1 MATQTKSPIAA
12 AVGAAFLASVAL
24 APLAQAAENP
34 FHANSLS
41 GGYNLAEKAMTEGKC
56 GEGKCGESMKQAH
69 EGKCGGEK
77 AKTAG
82 EGKCGEG
89 KCGEGK
95 CGGGKAAAKADAEGQ
110 AAESDTKPAGSDVKP

>member
-1 MATQTKSPIAA
+1 MTTQTKKPIAA

-34 FHANSLS
+34 FQAHRLS

-56 GEGKCGESMKQAH
+56 GEGKCGESMIKAH
-69 EGKCGGEK
+69 EGNCGGEK

-82 EGKCGEG
+82 EGKCG
-89 KCGEGK
+89 
-95 CGGGKAAAKADAEGQ
+95 GGMETPKAEAEGN
-110 AAESDTKPAGSDVKP
+110 ADTKPAGSDTKP

>member
-1 MATQTKSPIAA
+1 MTTPAKNPVAA

-34 FHANSLS
+34 FQANSLS
-41 GGYNLAEKAMTEGKC
+41 GGYTLAEKT
-56 GEGKCGESMKQAH
+56 
-69 EGKCGGEK
+69 
-77 AKTAG
+77 TT

-95 CGGGKAAAKADAEGQ
+95 CGDGMKKAHEGKCGEGKCGESMKKTHEGKCGEGKCGGSKTAPSAETEGEAAGSA
-110 AAESDTKPAGSDVKP
+110 TKP

>member
-1 MATQTKSPIAA
+1 MATQTKNPIAA

-56 GEGKCGESMKQAH
+56 GEGKCGESMKKAH

-89 KCGEGK
+89 KCGGGMATPKAEAEGK
-95 CGGGKAAAKADAEGQ
+95 

>member
-1 MATQTKSPIAA
+1 MTTPAKNPVAA

-34 FHANSLS
+34 FQANSLS
-41 GGYNLAEKAMTEGKC
+41 GGYTLAEKT
-56 GEGKCGESMKQAH
+56 
-69 EGKCGGEK
+69 
-77 AKTAG
+77 TT

-95 CGGGKAAAKADAEGQ
+95 CGGSKAAPSAGAEGD
-110 AAESDTKPAGSDVKP
+110 AAGSGE

>member
-1 MATQTKSPIAA
+1 MATQTKNPIAA

-56 GEGKCGESMKQAH
+56 GEGKCGESMIKAH
-69 EGKCGGEK
+69 EGNCGGQK
-77 AKTAG
+77 AKTAA
-82 EGKCGEG
+82 
-89 KCGEGK
+89 EGK
-95 CGGGKAAAKADAEGQ
+95 CGGGKAAAKAEADGK

>member
-1 MATQTKSPIAA
+1 MATQTKNPIAA

-56 GEGKCGESMKQAH
+56 GEGKCGESMKKAH
-69 EGKCGGEK
+69 EGNCSGEK
-77 AKTAG
+77 AKTAA
-82 EGKCGEG
+82 
-89 KCGEGK
+89 EGK
-95 CGGGKAAAKADAEGQ
+95 CGGGKAEAKAEAEGK

>member
-1 MATQTKSPIAA
+1 MATQTKHPIAA

-56 GEGKCGESMKQAH
+56 GESMIKAH
-69 EGKCGGEK
+69 EGNCGGEK

-82 EGKCGEG
+82 EGKCGGGMATPKAEAEG
-89 KCGEGK
+89 K
-95 CGGGKAAAKADAEGQ
+95 